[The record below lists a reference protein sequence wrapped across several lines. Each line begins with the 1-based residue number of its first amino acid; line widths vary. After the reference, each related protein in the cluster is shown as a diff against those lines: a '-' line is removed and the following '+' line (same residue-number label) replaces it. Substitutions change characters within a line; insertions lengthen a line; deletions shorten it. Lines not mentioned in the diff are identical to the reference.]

1 MKKQI
6 YTIIGGLI
14 SSSVL
19 YAQITLTQANHSPM
33 PGDVNNLKEYDT
45 TASIRNILDII
56 GNGVTWNFSNTL
68 FSNGNSW
75 TDTYVNP
82 STLPGAT
89 PYTSAGA
96 NVALSDS
103 GGFYKSSNTKLE
115 YLGDISSSGEVFD
128 FTSNPGDLMR
138 YPFSYG
144 TNYTDVGSGSMN
156 APGFPPFIIN
166 ATITVD
172 ADGQGTLILPSNPN
186 VVYNNVLKVHSYVY
200 MLIQGTGTLSAVTG
214 TQTIDMFDFYV
225 SGQKFPVFFAHY
237 QRTVIPA
244 FGTNDFNF
252 DAGHIAT
259 ITLNIKENS
268 ITTFEIYPNPSK
280 DVLYLN
286 NLDKNTT
293 SAKIQ
298 IINVLGEI
306 VKTIELNNT
315 DYINISDLN
324 TGLYWL
330 QITTNNE
337 LSKFVK
343 FIKE

>member
-6 YTIIGGLI
+6 YTILANVASCAII
-14 SSSVL
+14 N
-19 YAQITLTQANHSPM
+19 AQVTLTQANHAPVV
-33 PGDVNNLKEYDT
+33 GDVNNVKEVDT
-45 TASIRNILDII
+45 TANIRSILNIS
-56 GNGVTWNFSNTL
+56 GNGVTWDFTGTMY
-68 FSNGNSW
+68 SNGYSW

-82 STLPGAT
+82 STLPGAAL
-89 PYTSAGA
+89 YTSAGA

-115 YLGDISSSGEVFD
+115 YLGDMSSSGEVFD

-144 TNYTDVGSGSMN
+144 TNYTDIGSGSMN

-166 ATITVD
+166 ATITVN
-172 ADGQGTLILPSNPN
+172 ADGQGTLLLPSNPN

-225 SGQKFPVFFAHY
+225 SGQKFPVFFVHY

-244 FGTNDFNF
+244 FGTNDFHVS
-252 DAGHIAT
+252 AGHIAT

-268 ITTFEIYPNPSK
+268 TTTFEVYPNPSK
-280 DVLYLN
+280 DILYLK
-286 NLDKNTT
+286 NLDKNAS

-298 IINVLGEI
+298 IFNVLGEI
-306 VKTIELNNT
+306 VKTLELNNT
-315 DYINISDLN
+315 DYINVSDLN
-324 TGLYWL
+324 TGVYWL
-330 QITTNNE
+330 QITKENE

>member
-6 YTIIGGLI
+6 YTILA
-14 SSSVL
+14 SVASCAIIN
-19 YAQITLTQANHSPM
+19 AQVTLTQANHAPVI
-33 PGDVNNLKEYDT
+33 GDVNNVKEIDT
-45 TASIRNILDII
+45 TANIQSILNIS
-56 GNGVTWNFSNTL
+56 GNGVTWDFTGTMY
-68 FSNGNSW
+68 SNGYSW

-82 STLPGAT
+82 STLPGST
-89 PYTSAGA
+89 PFISAGA

-103 GGFYKSSNTKLE
+103 GGFYKSSTTKLE

-225 SGQKFPVFFAHY
+225 SGQKFPIFSANY
-237 QRTVIPA
+237 QKLQIPA
-244 FGTNDFNF
+244 MSVNDFQFIGAHTGAIVLAVNTNEAAYF
-252 DAGHIAT
+252 
-259 ITLNIKENS
+259 NV
-268 ITTFEIYPNPSK
+268 YPNPSK
-280 DVLYLN
+280 DVLYLK
-286 NLDKNTT
+286 NLDKNTS

-298 IINVLGEI
+298 IFNVLGEI

-315 DYINISDLN
+315 DYINVSDLN
-324 TGLYWL
+324 TGVYWL
-330 QITTNNE
+330 QITTENK